1 MGIFDDLQNLALPP
15 SDANQIPTATAPYPS
30 PTSTCLLSANSNT
43 PGPMAGGISNFDSET
58 GLTVVTSDREGGEPL
73 YRRGKEVGRATE
85 FVNFNG
91 HMVIKEVSVYL
102 RAMIDAAAEEG
113 KELSVT
119 SGFRTWAKQQ
129 ELYDKYK
136 AGTGNLA
143 ARPGNSNHQNGIA
156 VDFNVHAAGGRYEWM
171 VKNAWKYG
179 FIRTCARER
188 WHCEYWGDWTGQEK
202 PEWAKDEAF
211 GTGGHHPRS
220 MFSGV
225 PRIHTC
231 GGTNGG
237 NGAIRSTNWWNNRPA
252 TRSYCQNHSDGTTQ
266 GRNNSW
272 IGPSNEHLP
281 DKFDRES
288 PGWDR
293 A

>member
-1 MGIFDDLQNLALPP
+1 MGFFDGLLSGILPTA
-15 SDANQIPTATAPYPS
+15 SANQIPTATPAYPS
-30 PTSTCLLSANSNT
+30 PTSTCLSNT
-43 PGPMAGGISNFDSET
+43 NSGAPGPMAGGISNFDSET
-58 GLTVVTSDREGGEPL
+58 GLTVVTSPREGGEPL
-73 YRRGKEVGRATE
+73 YRRRKEVGRATE

-91 HMVIKEVSVYL
+91 YMVIKEVAVYL
-102 RAMIDAAAEEG
+102 RAMIDAAAG
-113 KELSVT
+113 DGTDLSVT

-143 ARPGNSNHQNGIA
+143 ATPGNSNHQNGIA

-188 WHCEYWGDWTGQEK
+188 WHWEYWGDWAGQEK
-202 PEWAKDEAF
+202 PEWAKDEKF
-211 GTGGHHPRS
+211 GAGGHHPRS

-231 GGTNGG
+231 GGSNGG
-237 NGAIRSTNWWNNRPA
+237 NGAIRSTNWWNNRPT
-252 TRSYCQNHSDGTTQ
+252 TRSYCQNHSDGTTR

-272 IGPSNEHLP
+272 IGPTNEHLP
-281 DKFDRES
+281 DKFDREN

>member
-1 MGIFDDLQNLALPP
+1 MGIFDDLRNFALPP
-15 SDANQIPTATAPYPS
+15 SDANQIPTATAAYPS
-30 PTSTCLLSANSNT
+30 PTSTCLLSANSDT

-188 WHCEYWGDWTGQEK
+188 WHWEYWGDWTGQEK

-237 NGAIRSTNWWNNRPA
+237 NGAIRSTNWWNNRPT

-281 DKFDRES
+281 DKLDRES

-293 A
+293 T

>member
-1 MGIFDDLQNLALPP
+1 MGFFDNIQYDGTPDPQVPTP
-15 SDANQIPTATAPYPS
+15 SSAYPS
-30 PTSTCLLSANSNT
+30 PTSTRPLSPSSGT

-58 GLTVVTSDREGGEPL
+58 GLTVVTSDKIGGEPL
-73 YRRGKEVGRATE
+73 YRQGVEVGRATE

-91 HMVIKEVSVYL
+91 HMVIKEVAVYV
-102 RAMIDAAAEEG
+102 RAMIDAAASDG
-113 KELSVT
+113 KSLSIT

-129 ELYDKYK
+129 ELYDKYR

-143 ARPGNSNHQNGIA
+143 ATPGNSNHQNGIA

-179 FIRTCARER
+179 FIRTVSRER
-188 WHCEYWGDWTGQEK
+188 WHWEYWGDWAGQEK
-202 PEWAKDEAF
+202 PEWANNERF
-211 GTGGHHPRS
+211 GAGGHRPKS
-220 MFSGV
+220 MFSVV
-225 PRIHTC
+225 PRIHTAQ
-231 GGTNGG
+231 
-237 NGAIRSTNWWNNRPA
+237 AIRSTNWWNNRPT

>member
-1 MGIFDDLQNLALPP
+1 MGIFDDLRNFALPP
-15 SDANQIPTATAPYPS
+15 SDANQIPTATAAYPS
-30 PTSTCLLSANSNT
+30 PTSTCLLSANSDT

-188 WHCEYWGDWTGQEK
+188 WHWEYWGDWTGQEK

-237 NGAIRSTNWWNNRPA
+237 NGAIRSTNWWNNRPT

-281 DKFDRES
+281 DKFDREN